1 MSKFKFQPS
10 LAPTIG
16 ALVLLPVF
24 IGLGLWQL
32 DRAQQKSDLLTLY
45 QERLSEPLVSVNA
58 NIEDPDWIQF
68 RRLRISGTWQDR
80 YQFFV
85 DNRIFNG
92 QPGFHVITPLQIGN
106 SNLIVLVNRGWIPAE
121 ADRSIL
127 PSVEPVRGKVTVTG
141 IAVVPHEKPFVLQ
154 EDGPIGSTW
163 ESVWQTLNLDRF
175 RSAVPFKVQG
185 FVVRMDAN
193 QENGFE
199 RNWSEL
205 SDNWI
210 HRHKAYAFQWFA
222 FAATLLVIYLAL
234 TVRFGARTKSSP

>member
-10 LAPTIG
+10 LAPTVG
-16 ALVLLPVF
+16 FLVLLPVF

-32 DRAQQKSDLLTLY
+32 DRAQEKSDLLTLY

-58 NIEDPDWIQF
+58 NIEDPDWIEF
-68 RRLRISGTWQDR
+68 RRIRISGAWQDR

-106 SNLIVLVNRGWIPAE
+106 SNSIVLVNRGWIPAE

-127 PSVEPVRGKVTVTG
+127 PSVEPVRGKATVTG
-141 IAVVPHEKPFVLQ
+141 IAVVPHEKPFVLK

-175 RSAVPFKVQG
+175 QSAVPFKDHK

-199 RNWSEL
+199 RNWAEL
-205 SDNWI
+205 SDHWI

-234 TVRFGARTKSSP
+234 TVRFGARTKPSP